1 MVLRPAV
8 TALVV
13 ALLLGGCAA
22 PVAALPDGISVSVR
36 QTRFDG
42 PLRQVQLVVANASG
56 QPFEVTSA
64 ELRSTRFEEAVSFDR
79 PQTVPDGSFRDL
91 PVKLPDATCAE
102 GPPTDEIALEFVTAD
117 GRSAFAVL
125 PIAAVAIL
133 EAIATE
139 DCVIAA
145 VAEVVSITPPE
156 TAQWMPGAH
165 APVTLDFTA
174 LPTGSAGRVTVI
186 SVGATTLFAPVDAR
200 GERIVATPVGL
211 TFDAESTATGIPIR
225 LEPSRCDP
233 HAIAEDKRGTL
244 LPFAIEVG
252 SATGTI
258 EIAVDAAVRASLYD
272 YVADWCAMA
281 DQTP

>member
-1 MVLRPAV
+1 MALRAAV
-8 TALVV
+8 TAVMV
-13 ALLLGGCAA
+13 ALLLGGCSA

-42 PLRQVQLVVANASG
+42 PVRQVQLVVANASG

-64 ELRSTRFEEAVSFDR
+64 ELRSTRFEGTVSFDR
-79 PQTVPDGSFRDL
+79 PQTVPDRSFRDL
-91 PVKLPDATCAE
+91 PVKLPGATCAE
-102 GPPTDEIALEFVTAD
+102 GAPTDEIALDFVTAD
-117 GRSAFAVL
+117 GRSGSAVL
-125 PIAAVAIL
+125 PIDDVAIL
-133 EAIATE
+133 DAIATE

-145 VAEVVSITPPE
+145 VADVVTIAPPD
-156 TAQWMPGAH
+156 TAEWMPGAH
-165 APVTLDFTA
+165 APVTLTFTA
-174 LPTGSAGRVTVI
+174 LPTGSAGRVTVL
-186 SVGATTLFAPVDAR
+186 SVGATTLFAHVDER
-200 GERIVATPVGL
+200 GERIVATPVDL
-211 TFDAESTATGIPIR
+211 TFDADSPATGIPIR

-272 YVADWCAMA
+272 YVADWCGMA
-281 DQTP
+281 PQAP

>member
-1 MVLRPAV
+1 MALRLAV
-8 TALVV
+8 TAVAI
-13 ALLLGGCAA
+13 ALLLGGCSA

-56 QPFEVTSA
+56 DSFDVVSA
-64 ELRSTRFEEAVSFDR
+64 DLRSTRFESTVSFDR

-91 PVKLPDATCAE
+91 PVKLPEATCAE
-102 GPPTDEIALEFVTAD
+102 GSPSDEIVLNFVTAD
-117 GRSAFAVL
+117 GLAGSAVL
-125 PIAAVAIL
+125 PIDDVAIL
-133 EAIATE
+133 EAISTE

-145 VAEVVSITPPE
+145 VADVVMITPPE
-156 TAQWMPGAH
+156 TAEWMPGAH
-165 APVTLDFTA
+165 APVTLDFAA
-174 LPTGSAGRVTVI
+174 LPTGSAGRVTVL
-186 SVGATTLFAPVDAR
+186 SVGATTLFAHVDER
-200 GERIVATPVGL
+200 GERIVATPVDL
-211 TFDAESTATGIPIR
+211 TFDAESPATGIPIR

-233 HAIAEDKRGTL
+233 HAIAEDKKGTL

-281 DQTP
+281 PVVP